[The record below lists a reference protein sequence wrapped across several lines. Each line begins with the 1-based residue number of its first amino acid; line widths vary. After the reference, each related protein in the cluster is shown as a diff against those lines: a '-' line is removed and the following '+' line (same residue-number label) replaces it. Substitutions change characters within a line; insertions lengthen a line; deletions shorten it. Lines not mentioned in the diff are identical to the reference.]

1 MATPDSFQLPGEP
14 RRYKKSMDNE
24 KLVKRWHKAIIN
36 ESQKR
41 LNRDLTKDE
50 LLFITSRGGFIALE
64 MIEDS
69 VKTLEGDELEKYL
82 NSESKNKTNL

>member
-1 MATPDSFQLPGEP
+1 
-14 RRYKKSMDNE
+14 MDNE